1 MRATELKKFKRILL
15 ERRSV
20 LAGNLSS
27 MATQVLKPSGA
38 GDSADE
44 VADLGS
50 DQYEQDLTLG
60 LMANEQGEISEIDD
74 ALERI
79 DVGGFGKCGECEAPI
94 PKPRLAALP
103 FARYCIGCQSEKERM
118 GEL

>member
-1 MRATELKKFKRILL
+1 M
-15 ERRSV
+15 V
-20 LAGNLSS
+20 
-27 MATQVLKPSGA
+27 TQVLKPSGA
-38 GDSADE
+38 SDNVYE
-44 VADLGS
+44 IADLGS
-50 DQYEQDLTLG
+50 DQCEQDITLG

-79 DVGGFGKCGECEAPI
+79 DVGGFGKCGECETPI

-103 FARYCIGCQSEKERM
+103 FARYCIECQSEKERM